1 MLHWGE
7 TWKSIFLSTIGN
19 LGTFIGLHIENS
31 FLSSLLLLV
40 ALSCLIFQSFEL
52 NAAMPELQDKWTKG
66 KEEGWFLKDWC
77 TYLFQI
83 TVCGFLL
90 FRFYQHCFL
99 PKPKSEIKLHRH
111 LIEEAKPLK
120 SKCVGLSAAHSSQQ
134 EGYSFMGT
142 RAVTCGQKKWPVV
155 PSSPVWCLQQRP
167 DQMLLWKIKRK
178 KTKGRHHCKQLQG
191 SRNSREVSSPKAGC
205 WHMLCSHGRRHLAT
219 SYRIK
224 P

>member
-1 MLHWGE
+1 MKIYFPFYYGE
-7 TWKSIFLSTIGN
+7 FGHFYRSAYWKQLSVLTFASSRSVVPYLSEFWAEYCNAWAPRWMDEREGGRLAFKGPVYIFISN
-19 LGTFIGLHIENS
+19 Y
-31 FLSSLLLLV
+31 
-40 ALSCLIFQSFEL
+40 CL
-52 NAAMPELQDKWTKG
+52 W
-66 KEEGWFLKDWC
+66 
-77 TYLFQI
+77 LF
-83 TVCGFLL
+83 L
-90 FRFYQHCFL
+90 FRFYKHCFL
-99 PKPKSEIKLHRH
+99 PKPKSETKLHRH

-205 WHMLCSHGRRHLAT
+205 WHMLCSHGRRRLAT